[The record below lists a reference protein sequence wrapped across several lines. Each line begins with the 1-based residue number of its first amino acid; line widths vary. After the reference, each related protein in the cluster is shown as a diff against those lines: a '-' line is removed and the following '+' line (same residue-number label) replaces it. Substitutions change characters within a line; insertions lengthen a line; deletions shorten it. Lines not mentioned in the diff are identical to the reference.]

1 MSRVRSFRFGPGS
14 LESIWLRMW
23 AVPRAHQ
30 SEARSVRAHTGGS
43 YIVYCGHGWDHTV
56 DIDECHTFLLDQPAD
71 DLERWLTSAWTEHD
85 AGAAADAAA
94 DAANELVDWAL
105 EGWTDPCAWEGE

>member
-30 SEARSVRAHTGGS
+30 SEARSVRAHANGS
-43 YIVYCGHGWDHTV
+43 YTVYCGHGWDHAV
-56 DIDECHTFLLDQPAD
+56 DIDERHTFFLEQPAD
-71 DLERWLTSAWTEHD
+71 DLERRLASAWTKHD
-85 AGAAADAAA
+85 TGAAA

-105 EGWTDPCAWEGE
+105 EGWTDPCACEGG